1 MQGKHYD
8 AEGVFR
14 SLFSGPLMINTG
26 YDKAKGHS
34 VLASA
39 HAYLIPHLPMALI
52 ESRSLGRKRARSP
65 NQWEAGPIRFVQS

>member
-1 MQGKHYD
+1 
-8 AEGVFR
+8 
-14 SLFSGPLMINTG
+14 MINTG

-39 HAYLIPHLPMALI
+39 HADLIPHLPMALI

-65 NQWEAGPIRFVQS
+65 NQWEADPIRFVQS